1 MHFSCLLH
9 CTFLVCYT
17 MQKEHP
23 ANPVFTACEKKV
35 HFQVHPTTCQGFR
48 RTWGS
53 KSHSLAHHFYDG
65 SELWCPVLMLRP
77 KLKVRHLD
85 LFRRRRRFA
94 AGAALVLDRTPKAI
108 AAADGVGYRV
118 GFRAPEAA
126 NESAKKKCTFGNS
139 APTRRPADCFCTNAV
154 KVHFS
159 VV

>member
-1 MHFSCLLH
+1 MPSTDAQAEAQGPTPRPSTSC
-9 CTFLVCYT
+9 
-17 MQKEHP
+17 KP
-23 ANPVFTACEKKV
+23 AA
-35 HFQVHPTTCQGFR
+35 PTEEVEV
-48 RTWGS
+48 S
-53 KSHSLAHHFYDG
+53 DL
-65 SELWCPVLMLRP
+65 ELP
-77 KLKVRHLD
+77 
-85 LFRRRRRFA
+85 
-94 AGAALVLDRTPKAI
+94 ALVLDRTPKAI